1 MKISDMTIDDLSE
14 RLILAVI
21 NYNDSAER
29 LLNFPHIRKG
39 SFAVLTQ
46 LCMGD
51 KNINGMYTTCLTVTN
66 DMLNG
71 WNISKEDMFDMA
83 TTNSK
88 NLFPAISEPVVSFLS
103 GEGVQ
108 KFLDDNFDFSKI
120 VVLSNKSF
128 YNGVA
133 TIFYESDALEK
144 ISKAL
149 DSNKIYIMASSVNH
163 MYCIPENAGLNE
175 KELQNIF
182 KELSGAV
189 EENEKICD
197 SILTYD
203 SAQKRISETE
213 GQSYNLSLR
222 TEQHTIQ
229 NNHR

>member
-14 RLILAVI
+14 RLILSVI
-21 NYNDSAER
+21 NYNDSVER

-71 WNISKEDMFDMA
+71 WNINKEDLFDMA
-83 TTNSK
+83 STNSK
-88 NLFPAISEPVVSFLS
+88 KLFPAISEPVVSFLS
-103 GEGVQ
+103 GEGVK
-108 KFLDDNFDFSKI
+108 KFLDDSFDISKI
-120 VVLSNKSF
+120 VVLSNQSF

-133 TIFYESDALEK
+133 TLFYESDALDK
-144 ISKAL
+144 ISKTL

-163 MYCIPENAGLNE
+163 MYCIPDNAGLNE
-175 KELQNIF
+175 EALQNIF
-182 KELSGAV
+182 KELSGVV

-197 SILTYD
+197 SILIYD
-203 SAQKRISETE
+203 AAQRKISEIG
-213 GQSYNLSLR
+213 GQSYDLSLK
-222 TEQHTIQ
+222 TEQYNIQ
-229 NNHR
+229 SSHR